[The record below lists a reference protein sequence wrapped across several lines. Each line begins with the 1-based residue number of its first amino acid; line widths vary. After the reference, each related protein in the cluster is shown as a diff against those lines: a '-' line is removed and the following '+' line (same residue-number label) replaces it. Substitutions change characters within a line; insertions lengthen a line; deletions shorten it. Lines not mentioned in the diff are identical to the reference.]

1 MRNLV
6 LVGWLATSWLAITG
20 GAAQADDGEHGREE
34 PEGSRAGSGIRVGA
48 SLNGDQAVA
57 GAHVMFA
64 SIGDVAFGSSAL
76 VGINSQWMTLRGSAL
91 ARWDFLQ
98 LGHFTFYSTVG
109 GSALHYFPIG
119 RLAGFCR
126 ATGLSCSGADAGL
139 ELGGGIELDRV
150 GVEATA
156 GFGGMPAVTL
166 VATYQVLR

>member
-1 MRNLV
+1 MRNLMSWV
-6 LVGWLATSWLAITG
+6 TVAGLLAAVAGTAR
-20 GAAQADDGEHGREE
+20 ADEREADEE
-34 PEGSRAGSGIRVGA
+34 PTGSRAGSGVRVGA
-48 SLNGDQAVA
+48 SFNGDQAVA

-91 ARWDFLQ
+91 ARWDFFQ
-98 LGHFTFYSTVG
+98 LGLFTFYSTVG
-109 GSALHYFPIG
+109 GSALHYLPIG

-156 GFGGMPAVTL
+156 GFGGIPAVTL
-166 VATYQVLR
+166 VATYQVFQ